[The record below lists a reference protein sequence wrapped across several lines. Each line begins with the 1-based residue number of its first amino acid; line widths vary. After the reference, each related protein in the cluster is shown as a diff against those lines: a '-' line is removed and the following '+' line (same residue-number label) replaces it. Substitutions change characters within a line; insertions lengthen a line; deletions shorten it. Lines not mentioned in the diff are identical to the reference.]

1 VNADEVYVQ
10 LMNAGEVYVQ
20 LTSNCTESE
29 TELLLNVSFEGQG
42 VAESINIAVLDTTN
56 SSSQDLDATTFLD
69 PSSFFAVWS
78 TSFSSCDSPPCD
90 SSSCD
95 SSSSSIRPFPLRLAV
110 ITAMFALLVFA
121 CPTIGTGRQRS
132 SIGVYSLVIGVL
144 AILLVA
150 NAKSENQDQGRRG
163 LETSTCAFNAEVL
176 FHGCDHHL
184 VVNAPSYRVLQVVG
198 LEDQSSSSDVKCGDV
213 DYRATLVFPVS
224 HPLNDENPP
233 H

>member
-1 VNADEVYVQ
+1 
-10 LMNAGEVYVQ
+10 MNAEEVYVQ

-78 TSFSSCDSPPCD
+78 TSFSP
-90 SSSCD
+90 CD

-110 ITAMFALLVFA
+110 ITTAMFALLVFA

-132 SIGVYSLVIGVL
+132 SIGVYSLVVGVL